1 MGSGSTAW
9 PRSSCP
15 NDRIESDRG
24 LEKGNIMDENNN
36 KPLDE
41 QNQKLD
47 LVPDGNDGGKAPL
60 KRKVVIGAAVAL
72 VVAGLGLGG
81 AWATGAFAPKSEIT
95 KIEVDSDGGKKQVS
109 EKTDQTVDWAVKI
122 EAEGV
127 TADSSPLITRYVCTD
142 GDDKGSEFYHATS
155 ASDAIEGKDSV
166 RLTEGTW
173 EITAIPIINPD
184 GSITT
189 PAGGGEHAVSGDQKG
204 SGSTEFTGETKPA
217 ENVTQD
223 DIDKVLDK
231 VNEAV
236 SKGDST
242 LTGDA
247 GKDVVNK
254 VTDNASKAPAADK
267 EKVEEKKD
275 AAADSAAKAE
285 EKKADTAKPSTG
297 SGSTSSKPS
306 SGSTSK
312 PSHEHTWQAQYRND
326 PVYET
331 RTRTVVDQD
340 AWDEQVCIGSHIVF
354 SDGAVFYDAAAA
366 ANYQESK
373 AMAGTPVS
381 YYTVDDYK
389 TVHHEAVTH
398 QETYQVQTGT
408 KQVLTGYRC
417 SGCGATK

>member
-1 MGSGSTAW
+1 
-9 PRSSCP
+9 
-15 NDRIESDRG
+15 
-24 LEKGNIMDENNN
+24 MDENNLN
-36 KPLDE
+36 TQDGQGP
-41 QNQKLD
+41 N
-47 LVPDGNDGGKAPL
+47 LVPDGGDNNKLPL
-60 KRKVVIGAAVAL
+60 RRKVAIGAAVAL

-81 AWATGAFAPKSEIT
+81 AWAIGAFAPKSEVT

-109 EKTDQTVDWAVKI
+109 EKTEPTVDWAVKI
-122 EAEGV
+122 EAGGV

-142 GDDKGSEFYHATS
+142 GADEGVEFYHATS
-155 ASDAIEGKDSV
+155 ASDAIEGKGGV
-166 RLTEGTW
+166 QLTEGTW

-189 PAGGGEHAVSGDQKG
+189 PVGGGEQVVSGDKKH
-204 SGSTEFTGETKPA
+204 SGNTEFTGDTKPA
-217 ENVTQD
+217 GDVTQD

-236 SKGDST
+236 SKGDGT

-275 AAADSAAKAE
+275 AATDSAVKTE
-285 EKKADTAKPSTG
+285 DKKTDAVKPSAP
-297 SGSTSSKPS
+297 SGSAPSKPDSKPS
-306 SGSTSK
+306 SGSSGK

-331 RTRTVVDQD
+331 RSRTVVDQD
-340 AWDEQVCIGSHIVF
+340 AWDEQVRSGSHFLF
-354 SDGAVFYDAAAA
+354 SDGHICYDSMEAM
-366 ANYQESK
+366 NYQFDT
-373 AMAGTPVS
+373 GCS
-381 YYTVDDYK
+381 YSVVDDYK

>member
-1 MGSGSTAW
+1 
-9 PRSSCP
+9 
-15 NDRIESDRG
+15 
-24 LEKGNIMDENNN
+24 MDEN
-36 KPLDE
+36 KSKSQDELDQE
-41 QNQKLD
+41 LD
-47 LVPDGNDGGKAPL
+47 LVPDGSGVDTMPL
-60 KRKVVIGAAVAL
+60 KRKVAIGAAVAL

-81 AWATGAFAPKSEIT
+81 AWATGAFAPKPETAKVEAGTGSN
-95 KIEVDSDGGKKQVS
+95 KKQVS
-109 EKTDQTVDWAVKI
+109 DKAEASVDWTVKI

-142 GDDKGSEFYHATS
+142 GADEGVEFYHATS

-166 RLTEGTW
+166 QLTEGTW

-189 PAGGGEHAVSGDQKG
+189 PSGGGEQTVPGDHKNT
-204 SGSTEFTGETKPA
+204 GSTEFTGETKPA
-217 ENVTQD
+217 GDVTQD

-236 SKGDST
+236 SKGDGT

-275 AAADSAAKAE
+275 AATDSAAKAE
-285 EKKADTAKPSTG
+285 EKKADAVKPSTG
-297 SGSTSSKPS
+297 SGSAPSKSDSKPS
-306 SGSTSK
+306 SGSSNK
-312 PSHEHTWQAQYRND
+312 PSHEHTWQAQYRSE

-331 RTRTVVDQD
+331 RTRTVIDQD

>member
-1 MGSGSTAW
+1 
-9 PRSSCP
+9 
-15 NDRIESDRG
+15 
-24 LEKGNIMDENNN
+24 MDENNLN
-36 KPLDE
+36 TQDGQGP
-41 QNQKLD
+41 N
-47 LVPDGNDGGKAPL
+47 LVPDGGDGNKLPL
-60 KRKVVIGAAVAL
+60 KRKVAIGATVAL

-127 TADSSPLITRYVCTD
+127 TADSSPLISRYVCTD

-297 SGSTSSKPS
+297 SGSAPTKSDSKPS
-306 SGSTSK
+306 SGSISK

-340 AWDEQVCIGSHIVF
+340 AWDEQVLSGSHAVC
-354 SDGAVFYDAAAA
+354 SDGSVFYDNAALAA
-366 ANYQESK
+366 YCK
-373 AMAGTPVS
+373 KMAMAGTPVS
-381 YYTVDDYK
+381 YYTVDDYT

>member
-1 MGSGSTAW
+1 
-9 PRSSCP
+9 
-15 NDRIESDRG
+15 
-24 LEKGNIMDENNN
+24 MDENNVETQEE
-36 KPLDE
+36 L
-41 QNQKLD
+41 NQDTD
-47 LVPDGNDGGKAPL
+47 LTPNGSDGGKAPL
-60 KRKVVIGAAVAL
+60 KRRVAIGAAVTL

-81 AWATGAFAPKSEIT
+81 AWATGAFTPKPETAKVEAGTGSNR
-95 KIEVDSDGGKKQVS
+95 KQVS
-109 EKTDQTVDWAVKI
+109 DKAEPTVDWIVKI

-142 GDDKGSEFYHATS
+142 GAEAGAEFYHATPV
-155 ASDAIEGKDSV
+155 SDAIEGKDSV

-189 PAGGGEHAVSGDQKG
+189 PSGGGEQDVSGGHKNT
-204 SGSTEFTGETKPA
+204 GSTEFIGETKPA
-217 ENVTQD
+217 GDVTQD

-236 SKGDST
+236 SKGDGT

-254 VTDNASKAPAADK
+254 VTDNASKAPGADK

-275 AAADSAAKAE
+275 AATDSAVKAE
-285 EKKADTAKPSTG
+285 EKKADAAKPSTG
-297 SGSTSSKPS
+297 SGSAPSKSDSKPS
-306 SGSTSK
+306 SGSSIK
-312 PSHEHTWQAQYRND
+312 PSHEHTWQAQYRSE
-326 PVYET
+326 PVYTTET
-331 RTRTVVDQD
+331 YTIVDQK
-340 AWDEQVCIGSHIVF
+340 AWDEQVRSGSHYLF
-354 SDGAVFYDAAAA
+354 SDGAVFYDDYQA

-373 AMAGTPVS
+373 ALSGTPVS
-381 YYTVDDYK
+381 YTLVDDYK
-389 TVHHEAVTH
+389 TIHHEAVTH
-398 QETYQVQTGT
+398 QETRQVQTGT

>member
-1 MGSGSTAW
+1 
-9 PRSSCP
+9 
-15 NDRIESDRG
+15 
-24 LEKGNIMDENNN
+24 MDENNLN
-36 KPLDE
+36 TQDGQGP
-41 QNQKLD
+41 N
-47 LVPDGNDGGKAPL
+47 LVPDGGDNNKLPL
-60 KRKVVIGAAVAL
+60 RRKVAIGAAVAL

-81 AWATGAFAPKSEIT
+81 AWAAGAFAPKSEVT
-95 KIEVDSDGGKKQVS
+95 KIEVDGDGGKKQVS
-109 EKTDQTVDWAVKI
+109 EKTEPTVDWAVKI
-122 EAEGV
+122 EAGGV

-142 GDDKGSEFYHATS
+142 GADEGVEFYHATS
-155 ASDAIEGKDSV
+155 ASDAIEGKGGV
-166 RLTEGTW
+166 QLTEGTW
-173 EITAIPIINPD
+173 EITAIPIINAD

-189 PAGGGEHAVSGDQKG
+189 PVGGGEQVVSGDKKH
-204 SGSTEFTGETKPA
+204 SGNTEFTGDTKPA
-217 ENVTQD
+217 GDVTQD

-236 SKGDST
+236 SKGDGT

-247 GKDVVNK
+247 GKDVVSK

-275 AAADSAAKAE
+275 AATDSAVKTE
-285 EKKADTAKPSTG
+285 DKKTDAVKPSAP
-297 SGSTSSKPS
+297 SGSAPSKPDSKPS
-306 SGSTSK
+306 SGSSGK

-340 AWDEQVCIGSHIVF
+340 AWDEQVLSGSHYQF
-354 SDGAVFYDAAAA
+354 SDGYVTSDDADAWAH
-366 ANYQESK
+366 QK
-373 AMAGTPVS
+373 ATHAS
-381 YYTVDDYK
+381 YTVVDDY
-389 TVHHEAVTH
+389 TTIHHEAVTH

>member
-1 MGSGSTAW
+1 MYENNLNTQDGQGPNLVPGSG
-9 PRSSCP
+9 
-15 NDRIESDRG
+15 
-24 LEKGNIMDENNN
+24 
-36 KPLDE
+36 
-41 QNQKLD
+41 
-47 LVPDGNDGGKAPL
+47 DGNKWPL
-60 KRKVVIGAAVAL
+60 KRKVAIGATVAL

-81 AWATGAFAPKSEIT
+81 AWATGAFTPRPETSKVEAGT
-95 KIEVDSDGGKKQVS
+95 AANKKQVS
-109 EKTDQTVDWAVKI
+109 DKAEATVDWAVKI
-122 EAEGV
+122 EAGGV
-127 TADSSPLITRYVCTD
+127 NADSSPLITRYVCTD
-142 GDDKGSEFYHATS
+142 GADKGVEFYHATS
-155 ASDAIEGKDSV
+155 ASDAIEGKGGV
-166 RLTEGTW
+166 QLTEGTW

-189 PAGGGEHAVSGDQKG
+189 PAGGGEQAVSGDNKH
-204 SGSTEFTGETKPA
+204 SGSTEFTGDTKPA
-217 ENVTQD
+217 GDVTQD

-236 SKGDST
+236 SKGDGT

-267 EKVEEKKD
+267 DKVEEKKD
-275 AAADSAAKAE
+275 AATDSAVKTE
-285 EKKADTAKPSTG
+285 DKKTDAVKPSAP
-297 SGSTSSKPS
+297 SGSAPSKPDSKPS
-306 SGSTSK
+306 SGSSGK

-340 AWDEQVCIGSHIVF
+340 AWDEQVLSGSHAVC
-354 SDGAVFYDAAAA
+354 SDGSVFNDNAALAA
-366 ANYQESK
+366 YCK
-373 AMAGTPVS
+373 KMAMAGTPVS
-381 YYTVDDYK
+381 YYTVDDYT

>member
-1 MGSGSTAW
+1 
-9 PRSSCP
+9 
-15 NDRIESDRG
+15 
-24 LEKGNIMDENNN
+24 MDENNS
-36 KPLDE
+36 KPQDE
-41 QNQKLD
+41 LNQGLD
-47 LVPDGNDGGKAPL
+47 LVPDGSDGGTMPL
-60 KRKVVIGAAVAL
+60 KRKVAVGAAVAL

-81 AWATGAFAPKSEIT
+81 AWATGAFAPKPETAKVEAGTGSN
-95 KIEVDSDGGKKQVS
+95 KKQVS
-109 EKTDQTVDWAVKI
+109 DKAEATVDWTVKI

-142 GDDKGSEFYHATS
+142 GAEAGTEFYHATA

-173 EITAIPIINPD
+173 EITAIPVINPD

-189 PAGGGEHAVSGDQKG
+189 PSGGGEQAVSGDQKG

-217 ENVTQD
+217 EDVTQD

-236 SKGDST
+236 SKGDGT

-275 AAADSAAKAE
+275 AATDSAAKAE
-285 EKKADTAKPSTG
+285 EKKSDAVKPSTG
-297 SGSTSSKPS
+297 SSSAPSKSDSKPS
-306 SGSTSK
+306 SGSVSK
-312 PSHEHTWQAQYRND
+312 PSHEHTWQAQYRTE
-326 PVYET
+326 PVYTTET
-331 RTRTVVDQD
+331 YTIVDQD
-340 AWDEQVCIGSHIVF
+340 AWEEQVRIGSHFLF
-354 SDGAVFYDAAAA
+354 SDGHICYDSMEAM
-366 ANYQESK
+366 NYQFDT
-373 AMAGTPVS
+373 GCS
-381 YYTVDDYK
+381 YSVVDDYK
-389 TVHHEAVTH
+389 TIRHEAVTH
-398 QETYQVQTGT
+398 QGTRQVQTGT

-417 SGCGATK
+417 SGCGASK

>member
-1 MGSGSTAW
+1 
-9 PRSSCP
+9 
-15 NDRIESDRG
+15 
-24 LEKGNIMDENNN
+24 MDENNLN
-36 KPLDE
+36 
-41 QNQKLD
+41 NQDDQGQDLN
-47 LVPDGNDGGKAPL
+47 LVPDGGGSGKMPL
-60 KRKVVIGAAVAL
+60 KRKVAIGATVAL
-72 VVAGLGLGG
+72 VVAGLGG
-81 AWATGAFAPKSEIT
+81 AWVTGAFAPKSEIT
-95 KIEVDSDGGKKQVS
+95 KIEANGDSGKKQVS
-109 EKTDQTVDWAVKI
+109 EKTEPVVDWTVKI
-122 EAEGV
+122 EAGGV
-127 TADSSPLITRYVCTD
+127 TADSSPLITRYVCID
-142 GDDKGSEFYHATS
+142 GADKGIEFYHATS
-155 ASDAIEGKDSV
+155 ASDAIEGKGSIQ
-166 RLTEGTW
+166 LTEGTW
-173 EITAIPIINPD
+173 EITAIPIINQD

-189 PAGGGEHAVSGDQKG
+189 PAGGGEQAVSGESKD

-236 SKGDST
+236 SKGDGT

-275 AAADSAAKAE
+275 AAADSAVKAE
-285 EKKADTAKPSTG
+285 DKKTDAAKPSTG
-297 SGSTSSKPS
+297 SGSAPSKSDSKPS
-306 SGSTSK
+306 SGSSSK

-340 AWDEQVCIGSHIVF
+340 AWDETVNANYDEFRF
-354 SDGAVFYDAAAA
+354 SDGYVTTSLADAI
-366 ANYQESK
+366 NHQDSTGCSYSIY
-373 AMAGTPVS
+373 TPQV
-381 YYTVDDYK
+381 TI
-389 TVHHEAVTH
+389 HHDAVTH
-398 QETYQVQTGT
+398 EEQYQVQTGT

>member
-1 MGSGSTAW
+1 
-9 PRSSCP
+9 
-15 NDRIESDRG
+15 
-24 LEKGNIMDENNN
+24 MDENNN

-109 EKTDQTVDWAVKI
+109 EKTGQTVDWAVKI

-127 TADSSPLITRYVCTD
+127 TADSSPLITRYVCTH

-189 PAGGGEHAVSGDQKG
+189 PAGGGEQAVSGDQKG

-312 PSHEHTWQAQYRND
+312 PSHEHTWLAQYRSE

-331 RTRTVVDQD
+331 RTRIVVDQD
-340 AWDEQVCIGSHIVF
+340 AWDEQVLSGSHAVC
-354 SDGAVFYDAAAA
+354 SDGSVFYDNAALAA
-366 ANYQESK
+366 YCK
-373 AMAGTPVS
+373 KMAMAGTPVS
-381 YYTVDDYK
+381 YYTVDDYT

>member
-1 MGSGSTAW
+1 
-9 PRSSCP
+9 
-15 NDRIESDRG
+15 
-24 LEKGNIMDENNN
+24 MDENNLN
-36 KPLDE
+36 
-41 QNQKLD
+41 NQDGQGQGLN
-47 LVPDGNDGGKAPL
+47 LAPDGGGSGKMPL
-60 KRKVVIGAAVAL
+60 KRKFAIGATVAL

-95 KIEVDSDGGKKQVS
+95 KIEADGDSGKKQVS
-109 EKTDQTVDWAVKI
+109 EKTEPAVDWTVKI

-142 GDDKGSEFYHATS
+142 GDDKGVEFYHATS

-166 RLTEGTW
+166 QLTEGTW
-173 EITAIPIINPD
+173 EISAIPIINPD

-189 PAGGGEHAVSGDQKG
+189 PAGGGEKAVSGESKG

-217 ENVTQD
+217 GDVTQD
-223 DIDKVLDK
+223 DIDKVLNK

-236 SKGDST
+236 SKGDGT

-275 AAADSAAKAE
+275 AATDSAVKAE
-285 EKKADTAKPSTG
+285 DKKTDAAKPSTG
-297 SGSTSSKPS
+297 SGSAPSKSDSKPS
-306 SGSTSK
+306 SGSSSK
-312 PSHEHTWQAQYRND
+312 PSHEHTWQAQYRSD

-340 AWDEQVCIGSHIVF
+340 AWDEQVRSGSHYLF
-354 SDGAVFYDAAAA
+354 SDGAVFYDDYQA

-373 AMAGTPVS
+373 ALSGTPVS
-381 YYTVDDYK
+381 YTLVDDYK

>member
-1 MGSGSTAW
+1 
-9 PRSSCP
+9 
-15 NDRIESDRG
+15 
-24 LEKGNIMDENNN
+24 MDENNLN
-36 KPLDE
+36 TQDDQGPSF
-41 QNQKLD
+41 
-47 LVPDGNDGGKAPL
+47 VPDGGDGNKLPL
-60 KRKVVIGAAVAL
+60 RRKVAIGAAVAL

-81 AWATGAFAPKSEIT
+81 AWATGAFAPKSEVT
-95 KIEVDSDGGKKQVS
+95 KIEADSDGGKKQVS

-142 GDDKGSEFYHATS
+142 GTDEGVEFYHATS

-166 RLTEGTW
+166 QLTEGTW
-173 EITAIPIINPD
+173 EITATPIINAD
-184 GSITT
+184 GSIAT
-189 PAGGGEHAVSGDQKG
+189 PVGGGEQVVSGDKKH
-204 SGSTEFTGETKPA
+204 SGNTEFTGDTKPA
-217 ENVTQD
+217 GDVTQD

-236 SKGDST
+236 SKGDGT

-275 AAADSAAKAE
+275 AATDSAVKAE
-285 EKKADTAKPSTG
+285 DKKTDAAKPSTG
-297 SGSTSSKPS
+297 SGSAPSKSDSKPS
-306 SGSTSK
+306 SVSSGK

-340 AWDEQVCIGSHIVF
+340 AWDEQVLSGSHYQF
-354 SDGAVFYDAAAA
+354 SDGYVTSDDADAWAH
-366 ANYQESK
+366 QK
-373 AMAGTPVS
+373 ATHAS
-381 YYTVDDYK
+381 YTVVDDY
-389 TVHHEAVTH
+389 TTIHHEAVTH

>member
-1 MGSGSTAW
+1 
-9 PRSSCP
+9 
-15 NDRIESDRG
+15 
-24 LEKGNIMDENNN
+24 MDENNLN
-36 KPLDE
+36 TQDGQGP
-41 QNQKLD
+41 N
-47 LVPDGNDGGKAPL
+47 LVPDSGDGNKWPL
-60 KRKVVIGAAVAL
+60 KRKVAIGATVAL

-81 AWATGAFAPKSEIT
+81 AWATGAFTPRPETSKVEAGT
-95 KIEVDSDGGKKQVS
+95 GANKKQVS
-109 EKTDQTVDWAVKI
+109 DKAEATVDWAVKI
-122 EAEGV
+122 EAGGV

-142 GDDKGSEFYHATS
+142 GADKGVEFYHATS
-155 ASDAIEGKDSV
+155 ASDAIEGKGGV
-166 RLTEGTW
+166 QLTEGTW
-173 EITAIPIINPD
+173 EITAIPIINAD

-189 PAGGGEHAVSGDQKG
+189 PAGGGEQAVSGDKKH
-204 SGSTEFTGETKPA
+204 SGNTEFTGDTKPA
-217 ENVTQD
+217 GDVTQD

-236 SKGDST
+236 SKGDGT

-275 AAADSAAKAE
+275 AATDSAVKTE
-285 EKKADTAKPSTG
+285 DKKTEDKKTDAVKPSAP
-297 SGSTSSKPS
+297 SGSAPSKPDSKPS
-306 SGSTSK
+306 SGSSGK

-331 RTRTVVDQD
+331 RNRTVVDQD
-340 AWDEQVCIGSHIVF
+340 AWDEQVLSGSHAVC
-354 SDGAVFYDAAAA
+354 SDGSVFYDNAALAA
-366 ANYQESK
+366 YCK
-373 AMAGTPVS
+373 KMAMAGTPVS
-381 YYTVDDYK
+381 YYTVDDYT

>member
-1 MGSGSTAW
+1 MDDNNLNNYDGQG
-9 PRSSCP
+9 P
-15 NDRIESDRG
+15 N
-24 LEKGNIMDENNN
+24 
-36 KPLDE
+36 
-41 QNQKLD
+41 
-47 LVPDGNDGGKAPL
+47 LVPDGGDDNKLPL
-60 KRKVVIGAAVAL
+60 KRKVAIGAAVAL

-95 KIEVDSDGGKKQVS
+95 KIEADSDGGKKQVS

-142 GDDKGSEFYHATS
+142 GADEGVEFYHATS
-155 ASDAIEGKDSV
+155 ASDAIEGKDCV

-173 EITAIPIINPD
+173 EITAIPIINRD

-189 PAGGGEHAVSGDQKG
+189 PAGGGEQAVSGESKD
-204 SGSTEFTGETKPA
+204 SGNTEFSGETKPA

-231 VNEAV
+231 VHEAV
-236 SKGDST
+236 SKGDGT

-247 GKDVVNK
+247 GKGVVNK

-275 AAADSAAKAE
+275 AATDSAAKAE
-285 EKKADTAKPSTG
+285 DKKTDTAKPSTG
-297 SGSTSSKPS
+297 SGSAPSKSDSKPS
-306 SGSTSK
+306 SGSSSK

-340 AWDEQVCIGSHIVF
+340 AWDEQVRSGSHFLF
-354 SDGAVFYDAAAA
+354 SDGHICYDSMEAM
-366 ANYQESK
+366 NYQFDT
-373 AMAGTPVS
+373 GCS
-381 YYTVDDYK
+381 YSVVDDYK
-389 TVHHEAVTH
+389 TVHHDAVTH

>member
-1 MGSGSTAW
+1 
-9 PRSSCP
+9 
-15 NDRIESDRG
+15 
-24 LEKGNIMDENNN
+24 MDENNLN
-36 KPLDE
+36 DQDGQDQDL
-41 QNQKLD
+41 N
-47 LVPDGNDGGKAPL
+47 LVPDGGGSSKMPL
-60 KRKVVIGAAVAL
+60 KRKVAIGATVVL

-95 KIEVDSDGGKKQVS
+95 KIEADGDGGKKQVS
-109 EKTDQTVDWAVKI
+109 EKTGQTVDWAVKI
-122 EAEGV
+122 DADGV

-142 GDDKGSEFYHATS
+142 GADKGVEFYHATS
-155 ASDAIEGKDSV
+155 ASDAIDGKDGV

-173 EITAIPIINPD
+173 EITAIPVINPD

-189 PAGGGEHAVSGDQKG
+189 PAGGGEQAVSGESRD

-217 ENVTQD
+217 EDVTQD

-236 SKGDST
+236 SKGDGT

-275 AAADSAAKAE
+275 AATDSAVKAE
-285 EKKADTAKPSTG
+285 DKKTDAAKPSTG
-297 SGSTSSKPS
+297 SGSAPSKSDSKPS
-306 SGSTSK
+306 SGSSSK

-340 AWDEQVCIGSHIVF
+340 AWDETVNANYDEFRF
-354 SDGAVFYDAAAA
+354 SDGYVTTSLADAI
-366 ANYQESK
+366 NHQDITGCSYSIY
-373 AMAGTPVS
+373 TPQV
-381 YYTVDDYK
+381 TI
-389 TVHHEAVTH
+389 HHDAVTH
-398 QETYQVQTGT
+398 EEQYQVQTGT

>member
-1 MGSGSTAW
+1 
-9 PRSSCP
+9 
-15 NDRIESDRG
+15 
-24 LEKGNIMDENNN
+24 MDENNLN
-36 KPLDE
+36 TQDGQGP
-41 QNQKLD
+41 N
-47 LVPDGNDGGKAPL
+47 LVPDGGDGNKLPL
-60 KRKVVIGAAVAL
+60 KRKVAIGATVAL

-95 KIEVDSDGGKKQVS
+95 KIEADSDGGKKQVS
-109 EKTDQTVDWAVKI
+109 EKTVQTVDWAVKI

-189 PAGGGEHAVSGDQKG
+189 PAGGGEQAVSGDQKG

-267 EKVEEKKD
+267 EKVEEKKN

-297 SGSTSSKPS
+297 SGSAPSKSDSKPS
-306 SGSTSK
+306 SSSSSK
-312 PSHEHTWQAQYRND
+312 PSHEHTWQAQYRSE
-326 PVYET
+326 PVYTTEYYT
-331 RTRTVVDQD
+331 IVDQE
-340 AWDEQVCIGSHIVF
+340 AWDEQVRSGSHFLF
-354 SDGAVFYDAAAA
+354 SDGHICYDSMEAM
-366 ANYQESK
+366 NYQFDT
-373 AMAGTPVS
+373 GCS
-381 YYTVDDYK
+381 YSVVDDYK
-389 TVHHEAVTH
+389 TIHHEAVTH
-398 QETYQVQTGT
+398 QGTRQVQTGT

>member
-1 MGSGSTAW
+1 
-9 PRSSCP
+9 
-15 NDRIESDRG
+15 
-24 LEKGNIMDENNN
+24 MDENNLN
-36 KPLDE
+36 TQDGQGP
-41 QNQKLD
+41 N
-47 LVPDGNDGGKAPL
+47 LVPDGSDGNKLPL
-60 KRKVVIGAAVAL
+60 KRKVAIGATVAL

-95 KIEVDSDGGKKQVS
+95 KIEADGDSGKKQVS
-109 EKTDQTVDWAVKI
+109 EKTEPAVDWTVKI

-142 GDDKGSEFYHATS
+142 GADKGVEFYHATS
-155 ASDAIEGKDSV
+155 ASDAIKGRDSV
-166 RLTEGTW
+166 QLTEGTW
-173 EITAIPIINPD
+173 EITAIPIINQD

-189 PAGGGEHAVSGDQKG
+189 PAGGGEQAVSGASKD
-204 SGSTEFTGETKPA
+204 SGST

-236 SKGDST
+236 SKGDGT
-242 LTGDA
+242 LKGDA

-275 AAADSAAKAE
+275 SATDSAVKAE
-285 EKKADTAKPSTG
+285 DKKTDTAKPSTG
-297 SGSTSSKPS
+297 SGSAPSKSDSKPS
-306 SGSTSK
+306 SGSSSK

-340 AWDEQVCIGSHIVF
+340 AWDETVNANYDEFRF
-354 SDGAVFYDAAAA
+354 SDGYVTTSLADAI
-366 ANYQESK
+366 NHQDSTGCSYSIY
-373 AMAGTPVS
+373 TPQV
-381 YYTVDDYK
+381 TI
-389 TVHHEAVTH
+389 HHDAVTH
-398 QETYQVQTGT
+398 EEQYQVQTGT

-417 SGCGATK
+417 PGCGATK

>member
-1 MGSGSTAW
+1 
-9 PRSSCP
+9 
-15 NDRIESDRG
+15 
-24 LEKGNIMDENNN
+24 MDENDN
-36 KPLDE
+36 KPQDELDQE
-41 QNQKLD
+41 LN
-47 LVPDGNDGGKAPL
+47 LVPDGDGGGTMPL
-60 KRKVVIGAAVAL
+60 KRKVAIGAAVAL

-81 AWATGAFAPKSEIT
+81 AWATGAFTPTPESSKVEAGT
-95 KIEVDSDGGKKQVS
+95 GANKKQVS
-109 EKTDQTVDWAVKI
+109 DKAESTVDWTVKI

-142 GDDKGSEFYHATS
+142 GAEVGTEFYHATP

-189 PAGGGEHAVSGDQKG
+189 PSGGGEQDVSGGHKNT
-204 SGSTEFTGETKPA
+204 GSTEFTGETKPA
-217 ENVTQD
+217 GDVTQD

-236 SKGDST
+236 SKGDGT

-275 AAADSAAKAE
+275 AATDSASKAE
-285 EKKADTAKPSTG
+285 EKKADAVKPSTG
-297 SGSTSSKPS
+297 SSSAPSKSDSKPS

-312 PSHEHTWQAQYRND
+312 PSHEHTWQAQYRTE
-326 PVYET
+326 PVYTTET
-331 RTRTVVDQD
+331 YTIVDQD
-340 AWDEQVCIGSHIVF
+340 AWEEQVRIGSHFLF
-354 SDGAVFYDAAAA
+354 SDGHICYDSMEAM
-366 ANYQESK
+366 NYQFDT
-373 AMAGTPVS
+373 GCS
-381 YYTVDDYK
+381 YSVVDDYK
-389 TVHHEAVTH
+389 TIRHEAVTH
-398 QETYQVQTGT
+398 QGTRQVQTGT

-417 SGCGATK
+417 SGCGASK

>member
-1 MGSGSTAW
+1 
-9 PRSSCP
+9 
-15 NDRIESDRG
+15 
-24 LEKGNIMDENNN
+24 MDENNLN
-36 KPLDE
+36 TQDGQGP
-41 QNQKLD
+41 N
-47 LVPDGNDGGKAPL
+47 LVPDGGDGNKLPL
-60 KRKVVIGAAVAL
+60 KRKVVIGATVAL

-95 KIEVDSDGGKKQVS
+95 KIEADSDGDKKQVS
-109 EKTDQTVDWAVKI
+109 EKTGQTVDWAVKI

-142 GDDKGSEFYHATS
+142 GDDRGSEFYHATS

-189 PAGGGEHAVSGDQKG
+189 PAGGGEQAVSGDQKG

-236 SKGDST
+236 TKGDST

-297 SGSTSSKPS
+297 SGSAPSKSDSKPS
-306 SGSTSK
+306 SGSSSK
-312 PSHEHTWQAQYRND
+312 PSHEHTWQAQYRSE
-326 PVYET
+326 PVYTTEYYT
-331 RTRTVVDQD
+331 IVDQE
-340 AWDEQVCIGSHIVF
+340 AWDEQVRSGSHFLF
-354 SDGAVFYDAAAA
+354 SDGHICYDSMEAM
-366 ANYQESK
+366 NYQFDT
-373 AMAGTPVS
+373 GCS
-381 YYTVDDYK
+381 YSVVDDYK
-389 TVHHEAVTH
+389 TIHHEAVTH
-398 QETYQVQTGT
+398 QGTRQVQTGT

>member
-1 MGSGSTAW
+1 
-9 PRSSCP
+9 
-15 NDRIESDRG
+15 
-24 LEKGNIMDENNN
+24 MDENNLN
-36 KPLDE
+36 TQDGQGP
-41 QNQKLD
+41 NY
-47 LVPDGNDGGKAPL
+47 VPDGGDGNKVPL
-60 KRKVVIGAAVAL
+60 KRKVAFGATVAL

-81 AWATGAFAPKSEIT
+81 AWATGAFAPKSEVT
-95 KIEVDSDGGKKQVS
+95 KIEADSDGGKKQVS
-109 EKTDQTVDWAVKI
+109 EKTDQAVDWAVKI

-127 TADSSPLITRYVCTD
+127 TAESSPLITRYVCTD

-247 GKDVVNK
+247 AKDVVNK

-275 AAADSAAKAE
+275 SATDSAVKAE
-285 EKKADTAKPSTG
+285 DKKTDTAKPSTG
-297 SGSTSSKPS
+297 SGSAPSKSDSKPS
-306 SGSTSK
+306 SGSSSK
-312 PSHEHTWQAQYRND
+312 PSHEHTWQAQYRSD

-331 RTRTVVDQD
+331 RTRTVVDQE
-340 AWDEQVCIGSHIVF
+340 AWDEQVRSGSHFLF
-354 SDGAVFYDAAAA
+354 SDGHICYDSMEAM
-366 ANYQESK
+366 NYQFDT
-373 AMAGTPVS
+373 GCS
-381 YYTVDDYK
+381 YSVVDDYK

>member
-1 MGSGSTAW
+1 
-9 PRSSCP
+9 
-15 NDRIESDRG
+15 
-24 LEKGNIMDENNN
+24 MDENNLN
-36 KPLDE
+36 TQDGQGP
-41 QNQKLD
+41 N
-47 LVPDGNDGGKAPL
+47 LVPDGSDGNKLPL
-60 KRKVVIGAAVAL
+60 KRKVAIGATVAL

-81 AWATGAFAPKSEIT
+81 AWATGAFAPKSET
-95 KIEVDSDGGKKQVS
+95 AKVEVNSGAHKKQAS
-109 EKTDQTVDWAVKI
+109 DKAEASVDWTVKI

-173 EITAIPIINPD
+173 EITAIPIINPTAP
-184 GSITT
+184 S
-189 PAGGGEHAVSGDQKG
+189 PPPQRRRAGRLGRPEG

-275 AAADSAAKAE
+275 AATDSAAKAE

-297 SGSTSSKPS
+297 SGSAPSKSDSKPS
-306 SGSTSK
+306 SGSSSK

-331 RTRTVVDQD
+331 RTRTVVDQA
-340 AWDEQVCIGSHIVF
+340 AWDETVSADYDEFRF
-354 SDGAVFYDAAAA
+354 SD
-366 ANYQESK
+366 
-373 AMAGTPVS
+373 AM
-381 YYTVDDYK
+381 
-389 TVHHEAVTH
+389 
-398 QETYQVQTGT
+398 
-408 KQVLTGYRC
+408 
-417 SGCGATK
+417 

>member
-1 MGSGSTAW
+1 
-9 PRSSCP
+9 
-15 NDRIESDRG
+15 
-24 LEKGNIMDENNN
+24 MDEN
-36 KPLDE
+36 KSKSRDELDQE
-41 QNQKLD
+41 LD
-47 LVPDGNDGGKAPL
+47 LVPDGSGDGTMPL

-81 AWATGAFAPKSEIT
+81 AWATGAFTPKPETAKVEAGTGSN
-95 KIEVDSDGGKKQVS
+95 KKQVS
-109 EKTDQTVDWAVKI
+109 DKAEPTVDWTVKI

-142 GDDKGSEFYHATS
+142 GAEAGTEFYHATP

-166 RLTEGTW
+166 RLAEGTW

-189 PAGGGEHAVSGDQKG
+189 PSGGGEQTVPGDHKG

-217 ENVTQD
+217 GDVTQD

-236 SKGDST
+236 SKGDGT

-285 EKKADTAKPSTG
+285 DKKTDAAKPSTG
-297 SGSTSSKPS
+297 SGSAPSKSDSKPS

-312 PSHEHTWQAQYRND
+312 PSHEHTWQAQYRTE
-326 PVYET
+326 PVYTTET
-331 RTRTVVDQD
+331 YTIVDQD
-340 AWDEQVCIGSHIVF
+340 AWEEQVRIGSHFLF
-354 SDGAVFYDAAAA
+354 SDGHICYDSMEAM
-366 ANYQESK
+366 NYQLDT
-373 AMAGTPVS
+373 GCS
-381 YYTVDDYK
+381 YSVVDDYK
-389 TVHHEAVTH
+389 TIRHEAVTH
-398 QETYQVQTGT
+398 QGTRQVQTGT

>member
-1 MGSGSTAW
+1 
-9 PRSSCP
+9 
-15 NDRIESDRG
+15 
-24 LEKGNIMDENNN
+24 MDENNVETQEELN
-36 KPLDE
+36 RDT
-41 QNQKLD
+41 D
-47 LVPDGNDGGKAPL
+47 LTPNGSDGGKAPL
-60 KRKVVIGAAVAL
+60 KRRVAIGAAVAL

-81 AWATGAFAPKSEIT
+81 AWALGAFAPKSET
-95 KIEVDSDGGKKQVS
+95 AKAEVNSGAHKKQVS
-109 EKTDQTVDWAVKI
+109 DKAEASVDWTVKI
-122 EAEGV
+122 DAGGV

-142 GDDKGSEFYHATS
+142 GADKGVEFHHATS
-155 ASDAIEGKDSV
+155 ASDAIEGKGGV
-166 RLTEGTW
+166 QLTEGTW

-189 PAGGGEHAVSGDQKG
+189 PAGGGEQVVSGDKKH
-204 SGSTEFTGETKPA
+204 SGSTEFAGETKPA

-236 SKGDST
+236 SKGDGT

-275 AAADSAAKAE
+275 AATDSAAKADDNKTE
-285 EKKADTAKPSTG
+285 DNKTDAVKPSAP
-297 SGSTSSKPS
+297 SGSAPSKPDSKPS
-306 SGSTSK
+306 SGSSGK

-340 AWDEQVCIGSHIVF
+340 AWDEQVLSGSHYQF
-354 SDGAVFYDAAAA
+354 SDGYVTSDDADAWAH
-366 ANYQESK
+366 QK
-373 AMAGTPVS
+373 ATHAS
-381 YYTVDDYK
+381 YTVVDEYT

>member
-1 MGSGSTAW
+1 
-9 PRSSCP
+9 
-15 NDRIESDRG
+15 
-24 LEKGNIMDENNN
+24 MDENNN
-36 KPLDE
+36 KLQDELDQE
-41 QNQKLD
+41 LD
-47 LVPDGNDGGKAPL
+47 LVPDGSGDGTMPL
-60 KRKVVIGAAVAL
+60 KRKVAIGAAVAL

-81 AWATGAFAPKSEIT
+81 AWATGAFTPKPETAKVEAGTGSN
-95 KIEVDSDGGKKQVS
+95 KKQAS
-109 EKTDQTVDWAVKI
+109 HKAEPTVDWTVKI

-142 GDDKGSEFYHATS
+142 GAEAGTEFYRATP

-166 RLTEGTW
+166 RLAEGTW
-173 EITAIPIINPD
+173 EITAIPIINQD

-189 PAGGGEHAVSGDQKG
+189 PSGGGEQAVPGDHKG
-204 SGSTEFTGETKPA
+204 SGSTDFTGETKPA
-217 ENVTQD
+217 GDVTQD

-236 SKGDST
+236 TKGDGT

-275 AAADSAAKAE
+275 AATDSAAKAE
-285 EKKADTAKPSTG
+285 EKKADAVKPSTG
-297 SGSTSSKPS
+297 TSSAPSKSDSKPS
-306 SGSTSK
+306 SGSASK
-312 PSHEHTWQAQYRND
+312 PSHEHTWQAQYRSE
-326 PVYET
+326 PVYTTESY
-331 RTRTVVDQD
+331 TVVDQE
-340 AWDEQVCIGSHIVF
+340 AWDEQVRSGSHFLF
-354 SDGAVFYDAAAA
+354 SDGHICYDSMDAM
-366 ANYQESK
+366 NYQFDT
-373 AMAGTPVS
+373 GCS
-381 YYTVDDYK
+381 YSVVDDYK

-398 QETYQVQTGT
+398 QETRQVQTGT

>member
-1 MGSGSTAW
+1 
-9 PRSSCP
+9 
-15 NDRIESDRG
+15 
-24 LEKGNIMDENNN
+24 MDENNLN
-36 KPLDE
+36 AQDGQGQDP
-41 QNQKLD
+41 N
-47 LVPDGNDGGKAPL
+47 LVPEGGDGNKLPL
-60 KRKVVIGAAVAL
+60 KRKVAIGATVAL
-72 VVAGLGLGG
+72 VVTGLGLGG

-95 KIEVDSDGGKKQVS
+95 KIEADGDSGKKQVS
-109 EKTDQTVDWAVKI
+109 EKTEPAVDWTVKI

-142 GDDKGSEFYHATS
+142 GADKGVEFYHATS

-166 RLTEGTW
+166 QLTEGTW

-189 PAGGGEHAVSGDQKG
+189 PAGGGEQAVSGASKD

-217 ENVTQD
+217 EDVTQD

-236 SKGDST
+236 SKGDGT

-275 AAADSAAKAE
+275 SATDSAVKAE
-285 EKKADTAKPSTG
+285 DKKTDAAKPSTG
-297 SGSTSSKPS
+297 SGSAPSKSDSKPS
-306 SGSTSK
+306 SGSSNK

-340 AWDEQVCIGSHIVF
+340 AWDETVNANYDEFRF
-354 SDGAVFYDAAAA
+354 SDGYVTTSLADAI
-366 ANYQESK
+366 NHQDSTGCSYSIY
-373 AMAGTPVS
+373 TPQV
-381 YYTVDDYK
+381 TI
-389 TVHHEAVTH
+389 HHDAVTH
-398 QETYQVQTGT
+398 EEQYQVQTGT

-417 SGCGATK
+417 PGCGATK

>member
-1 MGSGSTAW
+1 
-9 PRSSCP
+9 
-15 NDRIESDRG
+15 
-24 LEKGNIMDENNN
+24 MDENNLN
-36 KPLDE
+36 DRDGQGRDL
-41 QNQKLD
+41 N
-47 LVPDGNDGGKAPL
+47 LVPDGGGSGKMPL
-60 KRKVVIGAAVAL
+60 KRKVAIGATVAL

-95 KIEVDSDGGKKQVS
+95 KIEADGDSGKKQVS
-109 EKTDQTVDWAVKI
+109 EKTEPAVDWTVKI

-142 GDDKGSEFYHATS
+142 GADKGVEFYHATS

-166 RLTEGTW
+166 QLTEGTW

-189 PAGGGEHAVSGDQKG
+189 PAGGGEQAVSGASKD

-217 ENVTQD
+217 GDVTQD

-236 SKGDST
+236 SKGDGT

-275 AAADSAAKAE
+275 AAADSAVKAE
-285 EKKADTAKPSTG
+285 GKKTDAAKPSTG
-297 SGSTSSKPS
+297 PGPAPSKSDSKPS
-306 SGSTSK
+306 SGSSNK

-340 AWDEQVCIGSHIVF
+340 AWDEQVRSGSHYLF
-354 SDGAVFYDAAAA
+354 SDGAVFYDDYQA

-373 AMAGTPVS
+373 ALSGTPVS
-381 YYTVDDYK
+381 YTLVDDYK

>member
-1 MGSGSTAW
+1 
-9 PRSSCP
+9 
-15 NDRIESDRG
+15 
-24 LEKGNIMDENNN
+24 MDENNLN
-36 KPLDE
+36 AQDGQGP
-41 QNQKLD
+41 NY
-47 LVPDGNDGGKAPL
+47 VPDGDDGGKTPL
-60 KRKVVIGAAVAL
+60 KRKVAIGAAVAL

-81 AWATGAFAPKSEIT
+81 AWATGAFAPKSET
-95 KIEVDSDGGKKQVS
+95 AKVEAGTGSNKKQVS
-109 EKTDQTVDWAVKI
+109 DKAEPTVDWAVKI

-142 GDDKGSEFYHATS
+142 GAEAGTEFYHATP

-166 RLTEGTW
+166 RLAEGTW

-189 PAGGGEHAVSGDQKG
+189 PTGGGKQAVPGDHKNT
-204 SGSTEFTGETKPA
+204 GSTEFTGETKPA
-217 ENVTQD
+217 GDVTQD

-236 SKGDST
+236 SKGDGT

-254 VTDNASKAPAADK
+254 VTDNASKAPGADK

-275 AAADSAAKAE
+275 AATDSAAKAE
-285 EKKADTAKPSTG
+285 EKKADAVKPSTG
-297 SGSTSSKPS
+297 SNSAPSKSDSKPS

-340 AWDEQVCIGSHIVF
+340 AWDEQVLSGSHYQF
-354 SDGAVFYDAAAA
+354 SDGYVTSDDADAWAH
-366 ANYQESK
+366 QK
-373 AMAGTPVS
+373 ATHAS
-381 YYTVDDYK
+381 YTVVDDY
-389 TVHHEAVTH
+389 TTIHHEAVTH

>member
-1 MGSGSTAW
+1 
-9 PRSSCP
+9 
-15 NDRIESDRG
+15 
-24 LEKGNIMDENNN
+24 MDENNN

-95 KIEVDSDGGKKQVS
+95 KIEVDSGGGKKQVS
-109 EKTDQTVDWAVKI
+109 EKTGQTVDWAVKI
-122 EAEGV
+122 QADGV

-189 PAGGGEHAVSGDQKG
+189 PAGGGEQAVSGDQKG

-231 VNEAV
+231 VNDAV

-373 AMAGTPVS
+373 AMAGTRVS

>member
-1 MGSGSTAW
+1 
-9 PRSSCP
+9 
-15 NDRIESDRG
+15 
-24 LEKGNIMDENNN
+24 MDEN
-36 KPLDE
+36 KSKSQDELDQE
-41 QNQKLD
+41 LD
-47 LVPDGNDGGKAPL
+47 LVPDGSGDDTMPL
-60 KRKVVIGAAVAL
+60 KRKVAIGAAVAL

-81 AWATGAFAPKSEIT
+81 AWATGAFAPKPETAKVEAGTGSN
-95 KIEVDSDGGKKQVS
+95 KKQVS
-109 EKTDQTVDWAVKI
+109 DKAEPTVDWTVKI

-142 GDDKGSEFYHATS
+142 GAEAGTEFYHATP

-189 PAGGGEHAVSGDQKG
+189 PSGGGEQDVSGGHKNT
-204 SGSTEFTGETKPA
+204 GSTEFTGETKPA
-217 ENVTQD
+217 GDVTQD

-236 SKGDST
+236 SKGDGT

-275 AAADSAAKAE
+275 AATDSAAKAE
-285 EKKADTAKPSTG
+285 EKKADTVKPSTG
-297 SGSTSSKPS
+297 SNSAPSKSDSKPS

-340 AWDEQVCIGSHIVF
+340 AWDEQVLSGSHAVC
-354 SDGAVFYDAAAA
+354 SDGSVFYDNAALAA
-366 ANYQESK
+366 YCK
-373 AMAGTPVS
+373 KMAMAGTPVS
-381 YYTVDDYK
+381 YYTVDDYT

>member
-1 MGSGSTAW
+1 
-9 PRSSCP
+9 
-15 NDRIESDRG
+15 
-24 LEKGNIMDENNN
+24 MDENNLN
-36 KPLDE
+36 AQDGQGP
-41 QNQKLD
+41 NF
-47 LVPDGNDGGKAPL
+47 VPDGGDGNKSPL
-60 KRKVVIGAAVAL
+60 KRKVAIGAAVAL
-72 VVAGLGLGG
+72 VVAGLGLSG

-95 KIEVDSDGGKKQVS
+95 KIEVDGDGGKKQVS

-122 EAEGV
+122 DAEGV
-127 TADSSPLITRYVCTD
+127 NADSSPLITHYVCTD
-142 GDDKGSEFYHATS
+142 GADEGVEFYHATP

-166 RLTEGTW
+166 QLTEGTW
-173 EITAIPIINPD
+173 EITAIPIINAD

-189 PAGGGEHAVSGDQKG
+189 PAGGGEQAVSGDQKD
-204 SGSTEFTGETKPA
+204 SGSTEFAGDTKPA

-236 SKGDST
+236 SKGDGT

-275 AAADSAAKAE
+275 AATDSAVKAE
-285 EKKADTAKPSTG
+285 DKKTDAAKPSTG
-297 SGSTSSKPS
+297 SGSAPSKSDSKPS
-306 SGSTSK
+306 SGSSNK
-312 PSHEHTWQAQYRND
+312 PSHEHTWQAQYRSD

-331 RTRTVVDQD
+331 RTRTVVDQE
-340 AWDEQVCIGSHIVF
+340 AWDEQVRSGSHFLF
-354 SDGAVFYDAAAA
+354 SDGHICYDSMEAM
-366 ANYQESK
+366 NYQFDT
-373 AMAGTPVS
+373 GCS
-381 YYTVDDYK
+381 YSVVDDYK

>member
-1 MGSGSTAW
+1 
-9 PRSSCP
+9 
-15 NDRIESDRG
+15 
-24 LEKGNIMDENNN
+24 MDENNLN
-36 KPLDE
+36 AQDGQGP
-41 QNQKLD
+41 N
-47 LVPDGNDGGKAPL
+47 LVPDGDDGAKKSL
-60 KRKVVIGAAVAL
+60 KRKVAIGAAVAL

-81 AWATGAFAPKSEIT
+81 AWATGAFAPESEVT

-142 GDDKGSEFYHATS
+142 GADEGVEFYHATS

-166 RLTEGTW
+166 QLTEGTW
-173 EITAIPIINPD
+173 ELAAVPIINPD

-189 PAGGGEHAVSGDQKG
+189 PAGGGEQAVSGESKD

-217 ENVTQD
+217 ENVTQE

-236 SKGDST
+236 SKGDGT

-275 AAADSAAKAE
+275 AATDSAVKAE
-285 EKKADTAKPSTG
+285 DKKTDAAKPSTG
-297 SGSTSSKPS
+297 SGSAPSKSDSKPS
-306 SGSTSK
+306 SGSSNK
-312 PSHEHTWQAQYRND
+312 PSHEHTWQAQYRSD

-331 RTRTVVDQD
+331 RTRTVVDQE
-340 AWDEQVCIGSHIVF
+340 AWDEQGRSGRHFLF
-354 SDGAVFYDAAAA
+354 SDGHICYDSMEAM
-366 ANYQESK
+366 NYQFDT
-373 AMAGTPVS
+373 GCS
-381 YYTVDDYK
+381 YSVVDDYK

>member
-1 MGSGSTAW
+1 MDDNNLNAQDGQV
-9 PRSSCP
+9 P
-15 NDRIESDRG
+15 NF
-24 LEKGNIMDENNN
+24 
-36 KPLDE
+36 
-41 QNQKLD
+41 
-47 LVPDGNDGGKAPL
+47 VPDGGDGNKLPL
-60 KRKVVIGAAVAL
+60 KRKVAIGATVAL

-109 EKTDQTVDWAVKI
+109 EKSDQTVDWAVKI
-122 EAEGV
+122 DAEGV
-127 TADSSPLITRYVCTD
+127 TAESSPLITRYVCTD
-142 GDDKGSEFYHATS
+142 GADEGVEFYHATS

-166 RLTEGTW
+166 QLTEGTW
-173 EITAIPIINPD
+173 EITAIPIINRD

-189 PAGGGEHAVSGDQKG
+189 PAGGGEQAVSDASKD
-204 SGSTEFTGETKPA
+204 SGNTEFSGETKPA

-236 SKGDST
+236 SKGDGT

-254 VTDNASKAPAADK
+254 VTDNASKAPSADK

-275 AAADSAAKAE
+275 AATDSAVKAE
-285 EKKADTAKPSTG
+285 DKKTDAAKPSTG
-297 SGSTSSKPS
+297 SGSAPSKSESKPS
-306 SGSTSK
+306 SGSSSK

-340 AWDEQVCIGSHIVF
+340 AWDEQVRSGSHFLF
-354 SDGAVFYDAAAA
+354 SDGHICYDSMEAM
-366 ANYQESK
+366 NYQFDT
-373 AMAGTPVS
+373 GCS
-381 YYTVDDYK
+381 YSVVDDYK

>member
-1 MGSGSTAW
+1 MDDNNLNAQDGQG
-9 PRSSCP
+9 P
-15 NDRIESDRG
+15 NY
-24 LEKGNIMDENNN
+24 
-36 KPLDE
+36 
-41 QNQKLD
+41 
-47 LVPDGNDGGKAPL
+47 VPNGGDGGKTLL
-60 KRKVVIGAAVAL
+60 KRKVAIGATVAL

-122 EAEGV
+122 DAEGV
-127 TADSSPLITRYVCTD
+127 TAESSPLITRYVCTD
-142 GDDKGSEFYHATS
+142 GADEGVEFYHATS
-155 ASDAIEGKDSV
+155 ASDAIEGRDSV
-166 RLTEGTW
+166 QLTEGTW
-173 EITAIPIINPD
+173 EITAIPIINRD

-189 PAGGGEHAVSGDQKG
+189 PAGGGEQDVSDASKD
-204 SGSTEFTGETKPA
+204 SGNTEFSGETKPA

-236 SKGDST
+236 SKGDGT

-275 AAADSAAKAE
+275 AATDSAVKAE
-285 EKKADTAKPSTG
+285 DKKTDAAKPSTG
-297 SGSTSSKPS
+297 SGSAPSKSESKPS
-306 SGSTSK
+306 SGSSSK

-340 AWDEQVCIGSHIVF
+340 AWDEQVRSGSHFLF
-354 SDGAVFYDAAAA
+354 SDGHICYDSMEAM
-366 ANYQESK
+366 NYQFDT
-373 AMAGTPVS
+373 GCS
-381 YYTVDDYK
+381 YSVVDDYK